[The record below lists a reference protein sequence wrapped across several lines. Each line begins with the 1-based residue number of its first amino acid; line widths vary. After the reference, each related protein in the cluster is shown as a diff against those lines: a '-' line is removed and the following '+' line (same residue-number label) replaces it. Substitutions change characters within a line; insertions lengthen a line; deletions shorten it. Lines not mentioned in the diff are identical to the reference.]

1 MENIYIEGSHTNF
14 FIPTIDF
21 NAESGVCVLSGES
34 FLEDTIEFYDP
45 LVQWLE
51 EYTSEIKKSIIFEI
65 KLTYFNTSTSRSILD
80 LLNILKEYEDD
91 GGEVTV
97 NWHYDEDDIDMEE
110 DIEDYM
116 LDTGLEINMIPFDE
130 YPE

>member
-14 FIPTIDF
+14 FVPTVDF
-21 NAESGVCVLSGES
+21 NAEKGLCTISGES

-51 EYTSEIKKSIIFEI
+51 EFTTQVKNPVTFEI

-80 LLNILKEYEDD
+80 ILNVLKDYEET
-91 GGEVTV
+91 GGQISV
-97 NWHYDEDDIDMEE
+97 NWYYDEDDIDMEE

-116 LDTGLEINMIPFDE
+116 LDTGLEINMIPFRE
-130 YPE
+130 

>member
-21 NAESGVCVLSGES
+21 NVETGICVLSGES

-51 EYTSEIKKSIIFEI
+51 EFTTEVKKSMSFEI

-80 LLNILKEYEDD
+80 LLNILKDYEED
-91 GGEVTV
+91 GGEVTI

-116 LDTGLEINMIPFDE
+116 LDTGLEINMIPFE
-130 YPE
+130 VE

>member
-1 MENIYIEGSHTNF
+1 MENIIIEGSHTNF
-14 FIPTIDF
+14 FIPTVEFDVE
-21 NAESGVCVLSGES
+21 AGTCLLAGES

-51 EYTSEIKKSIIFEI
+51 EYTTEIKNPLTFDI

-80 LLNILKEYEDD
+80 LLNILKDYEED
-91 GGEVTV
+91 GGQVSV
-97 NWHYDEDDIDMEE
+97 NWYYDEDDIDMEE

-116 LDTGLEINMIPFDE
+116 LDTGLEIEMIPFE
-130 YPE
+130 

>member
-1 MENIYIEGSHTNF
+1 MENINIEGSHTNF
-14 FIPTIDF
+14 FVPTVDF
-21 NAESGVCVLSGES
+21 NAENGVCVISGES

-51 EYTSEIKKSIIFEI
+51 EYTTQIKNPITFEI

-80 LLNILKEYEDD
+80 LLNVLKDYEET
-91 GGEVTV
+91 GGQVTV

-116 LDTGLEINMIPFDE
+116 LDTGLEINMIPFKE
-130 YPE
+130 

>member
-1 MENIYIEGSHTNF
+1 MENINIEGSHTNF
-14 FIPTIDF
+14 FVPTVDF
-21 NAESGVCVLSGES
+21 NAENGVCVISGES

-51 EYTSEIKKSIIFEI
+51 EYTTQIKNPITFEI

-80 LLNILKEYEDD
+80 LLNVLKDYEET
-91 GGEVTV
+91 GGQVIV

-116 LDTGLEINMIPFDE
+116 LDTGLEINMIPFKE
-130 YPE
+130 

>member
-1 MENIYIEGSHTNF
+1 MENIHIEGSHTNF
-14 FIPTIDF
+14 FIPSVDF
-21 NAESGVCVLSGES
+21 NVEAGTCVLAGES

-51 EYTSEIKKSIIFEI
+51 EFTTEVKNPMTFEI

-80 LLNILKEYEDD
+80 LLNILKDYEED
-91 GGEVTV
+91 GGEITI

-130 YPE
+130 EDL

>member
-1 MENIYIEGSHTNF
+1 MENINIEGSHTNF
-14 FIPTIDF
+14 FVPTVDF
-21 NAESGVCVLSGES
+21 NAETGACTLSGES

-51 EYTSEIKKSIIFEI
+51 EYTSEIKKSLTFEI

-91 GGEVTV
+91 GGEIIV
-97 NWHYDEDDIDMEE
+97 NWYYDEDDIDMEE

-130 YPE
+130 DMD

>member
-14 FIPTIDF
+14 FVPTVDF
-21 NAESGVCVLSGES
+21 NAETGICTLSGES

-51 EYTSEIKKSIIFEI
+51 EYTSEVKKNMTFEI

-80 LLNILKEYEDD
+80 LLNILKEYEDE
-91 GGEVTV
+91 GGQVIV

-116 LDTGLEINMIPFDE
+116 LDTGLEINMIPFEEDD
-130 YPE
+130 Y

>member
-1 MENIYIEGSHTNF
+1 MENIHIEGSHTNF
-14 FIPTIDF
+14 FVPTVDF
-21 NAESGVCVLSGES
+21 NAESGICTLSGES

-51 EYTSEIKKSIIFEI
+51 EYTTQVKNPVTFEI

-80 LLNILKEYEDD
+80 LLNVLKDYEET
-91 GGEVTV
+91 GGQVVV

-116 LDTGLEINMIPFDE
+116 LDTGLEINMIPFKE
-130 YPE
+130 

>member
-14 FIPTIDF
+14 FIPTVDF
-21 NAESGVCVLSGES
+21 NSETGNCILEGES

-45 LVQWLE
+45 LIQWLE
-51 EYTSEIKKSIIFEI
+51 EFTTEVKNPLTFEI

-80 LLNILKEYEDD
+80 LLNIIKDYEED
-91 GGEVTV
+91 GGEVLI
-97 NWHYDEDDIDMEE
+97 NWYYDEDDIDMEE

-116 LDTGLEINMIPFDE
+116 LDTGLEIEMIPFED
-130 YPE
+130 

>member
-14 FIPTIDF
+14 FIPSVDF
-21 NAESGVCVLSGES
+21 NTETGTCTLEGES

-51 EYTSEIKKSIIFEI
+51 EYTTEVKNPLTFEI

-80 LLNILKEYEDD
+80 LLNVLKDYEED
-91 GGEVTV
+91 GGEIII

-116 LDTGLEINMIPFDE
+116 LDTGLEINMIPFE
-130 YPE
+130 V

>member
-14 FIPTIDF
+14 FVPTVDF
-21 NAESGVCVLSGES
+21 NAETGVCILSGES

-51 EYTSEIKKSIIFEI
+51 EYTSEIKKPLTFEI

-116 LDTGLEINMIPFDE
+116 LDTGLEINMIPFEEDE
-130 YPE
+130 Y

>member
-14 FIPTIDF
+14 FVPTVDF
-21 NAESGVCVLSGES
+21 SAEKGLCTISGES

-51 EYTSEIKKSIIFEI
+51 EFTTQVKNPVTFEI

-80 LLNILKEYEDD
+80 LLNVLKDYEET
-91 GGEVTV
+91 GGQVTV
-97 NWHYDEDDIDMEE
+97 NWYYDEDDIDMEE

-116 LDTGLEINMIPFDE
+116 LDTGLEINMIPFRE
-130 YPE
+130 

>member
-1 MENIYIEGSHTNF
+1 MESIYIEGSHTNF
-14 FIPTIDF
+14 FVPTVDF
-21 NAESGVCVLSGES
+21 NAEKGLCTISGES

-51 EYTSEIKKSIIFEI
+51 EFTTQVKNPVTFEI

-80 LLNILKEYEDD
+80 ILNVLKDYEET
-91 GGEVTV
+91 GGQISV
-97 NWHYDEDDIDMEE
+97 NWYYDEDDIDMEE

-116 LDTGLEINMIPFDE
+116 LDTGLEINMIPFRE
-130 YPE
+130 

>member
-14 FIPTIDF
+14 FIPTVDF
-21 NAESGVCVLSGES
+21 NAETGRCTLSGES

-51 EYTSEIKKSIIFEI
+51 GFTTEIKKPVIFEI

-80 LLNILKEYEDD
+80 LLNILKDYEED
-91 GGEVTV
+91 GGDITI

-116 LDTGLEINMIPFDE
+116 LDTGLEINMIPFTD
-130 YPE
+130 

>member
-14 FIPTIDF
+14 FVPTVDF
-21 NAESGVCVLSGES
+21 NTETGKCTLSGES

-51 EYTSEIKKSIIFEI
+51 GFTTEIKKPVVFEI

-80 LLNILKEYEDD
+80 LLNILKDYEED
-91 GGEVTV
+91 GGEVTI
-97 NWHYDEDDIDMEE
+97 NWYYDEDDIDMEE

-116 LDTGLEINMIPFDE
+116 LDTGLEINMIPFE
-130 YPE
+130 